1 MNSEISV
8 FAPAKIN
15 LFLEVLGKRPD
26 GYHEIDTL
34 FAKISLGDD
43 IKISV
48 EPANEIKISLKMRGT
63 YGAKLKEDK
72 TNLVYK
78 AALAFF
84 EYFGI
89 KAKCEIR
96 VEKNIPLGAG
106 LGGGSSDAA
115 SVLLGLCSLYSIEL
129 NAKRM
134 KDLNK
139 IGAKLGADVP
149 VFLEKGTFFRAQGIG
164 EKLTP
169 VKSNVQSPAL
179 VIVYPRIQS
188 DTAIAYKELKINSK
202 EKMLTNISNLNK
214 ILEDVKRG
222 CPMSD
227 WGDLIYNKLEEGV
240 LSRLDVIK
248 KTKEQLKVLGA
259 DFTIMSGSGSSV
271 VGFFKDDSKALEIA
285 KKIENKDVFI
295 AHFWRA

>member
-1 MNSEISV
+1 MTNEISV

-48 EPANEIKISLKMRGT
+48 EESKEIQINLKMRGP
-63 YGAKLKEDK
+63 YGANLKEDK

-84 EYFGI
+84 EHFKI
-89 KAKCEIR
+89 KAKCDIR

-115 SVLLGLCSLYSIEL
+115 SVLLALCSLYSIEL
-129 NAKRM
+129 NSKRM

-139 IGAKLGADVP
+139 LGARLGADVP
-149 VFLEKGTFFRAQGIG
+149 VFLEKGTFYRAQGIG
-164 EKLTP
+164 EKLTLIKNNM
-169 VKSNVQSPAL
+169 KSPTL
-179 VIVYPRIQS
+179 VIIYPKIAS
-188 DTAIAYKELKINSK
+188 DTAQAYKEVKINSK
-202 EKMLTNISNLNK
+202 KDILTNVSNLNK
-214 ILEDVKRG
+214 ILEDVKKG
-222 CPMSD
+222 CPISN
-227 WGDLIYNKLEEGV
+227 WGGLMYNKLEDGV
-240 LSRLDVIK
+240 LSRLDIIK

-259 DFTIMSGSGSSV
+259 DHVIMSGSGSSV
-271 VGFFKDDSKALEIA
+271 VGFVEDESKALEIA
-285 KKIENKDVFI
+285 KKIKNEDVFL

>member
-1 MNSEISV
+1 MTNEISV

-48 EPANEIKISLKMRGT
+48 EESKEIQINLKMRGP
-63 YGAKLKEDK
+63 YGANLKEDK

-84 EYFGI
+84 EHFEI
-89 KAKCEIR
+89 KAKCNIR

-115 SVLLGLCSLYSIEL
+115 SVLLALCSLYSIEL
-129 NAKRM
+129 NSKRM

-139 IGAKLGADVP
+139 LGARLGADVP
-149 VFLEKGTFFRAQGIG
+149 VFLEKGTFYRAQGIG
-164 EKLTP
+164 EKLTL
-169 VKSNVQSPAL
+169 VKNNMKSPTL
-179 VIVYPRIQS
+179 VIIYPKIVS
-188 DTAIAYKELKINSK
+188 DTAQAYKEVKINSK
-202 EKMLTNISNLNK
+202 KDILTNVSNLNK
-214 ILEDVKRG
+214 ILEDVKKG
-222 CPMSD
+222 CPISN
-227 WGDLIYNKLEEGV
+227 WGGLMYNKLEDGV
-240 LSRLDVIK
+240 LSRLDIIK

-259 DFTIMSGSGSSV
+259 DHVIMSGSGSSV
-271 VGFFKDDSKALEIA
+271 VGFVEDESKALEIV
-285 KKIENKDVFI
+285 KKIKNEDVFL

>member
-1 MNSEISV
+1 MKGEISV

-15 LFLEVLGKRPD
+15 LFLEILGKRTD
-26 GYHEIDTL
+26 GYHELDTL

-48 EPANEIKISLKMRGT
+48 EPCEQINITIKMRGP
-63 YGAKLKEDK
+63 YGANLKEDK
-72 TNLVYK
+72 TNLAYK

-84 EYFGI
+84 EYFKL

-115 SVLLGLCSLYSIEL
+115 SVLLGLCSLYSVEL
-129 NAKRM
+129 NSKRM

-164 EKLTP
+164 EKLTLI
-169 VKSNVQSPAL
+169 KSNLISPTL
-179 VIVYPRIQS
+179 IIVYPRIIS
-188 DTAIAYKELKINSK
+188 DTATAYKELKLNTEK
-202 EKMLTNISNLNK
+202 EILTNISNLNT
-214 ILEDVKRG
+214 IVEDVRRA
-222 CPMSD
+222 CPIAM
-227 WGDLIYNKLEEGV
+227 WGRLIYNKLEDGV
-240 LSRLDVIK
+240 LSRLDMIK
-248 KTKEQLKVLGA
+248 NTKEQLKALGA
-259 DFTIMSGSGSSV
+259 DFVVMSGSGSSV
-271 VGFFKDDSKALEIA
+271 VGFVEDKSKALEIA
-285 KKIENKDVFI
+285 KKIKNKDVFL

>member
-1 MNSEISV
+1 MNNEISV

-15 LFLEVLGKRPD
+15 LFLEILGKRED

-48 EPANEIKISLKMRGT
+48 EPSSEIKIALKMRGP
-63 YGAKLKEDK
+63 YGTNLKEDK

-84 EYFGI
+84 EFFNI
-89 KAKCEIR
+89 KAKCDIR

-115 SVLLGLCSLYSIEL
+115 SVLLALCSLYSIEL

-164 EKLTP
+164 EKLTL
-169 VKSNVQSPAL
+169 VKTNMPTPTL
-179 VIVYPRIQS
+179 VIVYPKIAS
-188 DTAIAYKELKINSK
+188 DTATAYAESKINK
-202 EKMLTNISNLNK
+202 EKQILTNITNLNK
-214 ILEDVKRG
+214 IVEDVKKA
-222 CPMSD
+222 CPIET
-227 WGDLIYNKLEEGV
+227 WGGLMYNKLEDGV

-248 KTKEQLKVLGA
+248 ETKEQLKALGA
-259 DFTIMSGSGSSV
+259 EFAIMSGSGSSV
-271 VGFFKDDSKALEIA
+271 VGFVKDDAKALEIA
-285 KKIENKDVFI
+285 KQIKDKDVFI

>member
-34 FAKISLGDD
+34 FAKISWGDD

-48 EPANEIKISLKMRGT
+48 ETAKEVSISIKMRGT
-63 YGAKLKEDK
+63 YGANLKEDK

-78 AALAFF
+78 AADAFF

-169 VKSNVQSPAL
+169 VKSNLKSPAL
-179 VIVYPRIQS
+179 LIVYPKIPS
-188 DTAIAYKELKINSK
+188 DTALAYKELKINSK

-214 ILEDVKRG
+214 ILEDVKKG
-222 CPMSD
+222 CPISS
-227 WGDLIYNKLEEGV
+227 WGDLMYNKLEDGV

-248 KTKEQLKVLGA
+248 KTKELLKVLGA
-259 DFTIMSGSGSSV
+259 EYVIMSGSGSSV
-271 VGFFKDDSKALEIA
+271 VGFFEDGSKALEA
-285 KKIENKDVFI
+285 ATKIEDKDTFL

>member
-1 MNSEISV
+1 MNNEISV

-15 LFLEVLGKRPD
+15 LFLEVLGKRSD
-26 GYHEIDTL
+26 GYHELDTL

-43 IKISV
+43 IKITV
-48 EPANEIKISLKMRGT
+48 EPANEIQISIKMRGP
-63 YGAKLKEDK
+63 YGANLKEDK

-84 EYFGI
+84 EHFKI
-89 KAKCEIR
+89 KAKCAIR

-106 LGGGSSDAA
+106 LGGGSSDGA
-115 SVLLGLCSLYSIEL
+115 SVLLGLCSLYGIEL

-164 EKLTP
+164 EKLTLI
-169 VKSNVQSPAL
+169 KSNMKSPTL
-179 VIVYPRIQS
+179 VIVYPRIAS
-188 DTAIAYKELKINSK
+188 DTAQAYKELKLNSQK
-202 EKMLTNISNLNK
+202 DILTNVSNLNK
-214 ILEDVKRG
+214 IVDEVKKA
-222 CPMSD
+222 CPIAM
-227 WGDLIYNKLEEGV
+227 WGRLIYNKLEDGV

-248 KTKEQLKVLGA
+248 HTKDQLKALGA
-259 DFTIMSGSGSSV
+259 DYVIMSGSGSSV
-271 VGFFKDDSKALEIA
+271 VGFVEDETKALEIA
-285 KKIENKDVFI
+285 KKIENKDVFL

>member
-1 MNSEISV
+1 MKGEISV

-15 LFLEVLGKRPD
+15 LFLEVLGKRAD
-26 GYHEIDTL
+26 GYHELDTL

-48 EPANEIKISLKMRGT
+48 EPCEQINIAIKMRGP
-63 YGAKLKEDK
+63 YGANLKEDK

-84 EYFGI
+84 DFFKI
-89 KAKCEIR
+89 KAKCQIR

-115 SVLLGLCSLYSIEL
+115 SVLLGLCSLYQIEL

-139 IGAKLGADVP
+139 LGAQLGADVP

-164 EKLTP
+164 EKLTLI
-169 VKSNVQSPAL
+169 KSDIKSPTL
-179 VIVYPRIQS
+179 IIVYPKISS
-188 DTAIAYKELKINSK
+188 DTAQAYRELKINSE
-202 EKMLTNISNLNK
+202 EKILTNVSNLNK
-214 ILEDVKRG
+214 MIDVVQEA
-222 CPMSD
+222 CPIAM
-227 WGDLIYNKLEEGV
+227 WGRLIYNKLEDGV
-240 LSRLDVIK
+240 LSRLDIIK
-248 KTKEQLKVLGA
+248 NTKDQLKALGA
-259 DFTIMSGSGSSV
+259 DFVVMSGSGSSV
-271 VGFFKDDSKALEIA
+271 VGFVQDNSKALEIA
-285 KKIENKDVFI
+285 KKIKNKDVFL

>member
-227 WGDLIYNKLEEGV
+227 WGDLIYNKLEDGV

-295 AHFWRA
+295 AHFWRS

>member
-1 MNSEISV
+1 MNQEISI

-15 LFLEVLGKRPD
+15 LFLEVLGKRED
-26 GYHEIDTL
+26 GYHDIDTL

-48 EPANEIKISLKMRGT
+48 EEASETQIALKMRGT
-63 YGAKLKEDK
+63 YGANLKEDK

-78 AALAFF
+78 AARAFF
-84 EYFGI
+84 DYFEI

-115 SVLLGLCSLYSIEL
+115 SVLLGLCSLYKIEL

-149 VFLEKGTFFRAQGIG
+149 VFLEKGTFYRAQGIG
-164 EKLTP
+164 DKLTLI
-169 VKSNVQSPAL
+169 KSNMKSPVL
-179 VIVYPRIQS
+179 IIVYPKIAS
-188 DTAIAYKELKINSK
+188 DTATAYTELKINS
-202 EKMLTNISNLNK
+202 EKQILTNQSNLNK
-214 ILEDVKRG
+214 IIEIIKGAQPTGELGSLV
-222 CPMSD
+222 
-227 WGDLIYNKLEEGV
+227 YNKLEEGV
-240 LSRLDVIK
+240 LSRLDVVK
-248 KTKEQLKVLGA
+248 DTKAQLKALGA
-259 DFTIMSGSGSSV
+259 DFAIMSGSGSSV
-271 VGFFKDDSKALEIA
+271 VGFVEDEAKAQEIA
-285 KKIENKDVFI
+285 KQIKNKDVFI

>member
-1 MNSEISV
+1 MNSEITV
-8 FAPAKIN
+8 FAPAKVN

-48 EPANEIKISLKMRGT
+48 EPANEIKISLKMRGP
-63 YGAKLKEDK
+63 YGANLKEDK

-84 EYFGI
+84 DYFEI

-129 NAKRM
+129 NSKRM

-164 EKLTP
+164 EKLTLI
-169 VKSNVQSPAL
+169 KSDIKSPAL
-179 VIVYPRIQS
+179 VIVYPKISS
-188 DTAIAYKELKINSK
+188 DTATAYKEAKINSDK
-202 EKMLTNISNLNK
+202 KKLTNISNLNK
-214 ILEDVKRG
+214 IVEDVKKA
-222 CPMSD
+222 CPMAI
-227 WGDLIYNKLEEGV
+227 WGGLIYNKLEDGV

-248 KTKEQLKVLGA
+248 ETKEQLKALGA
-259 DFTIMSGSGSSV
+259 DFVLMSGSGSSV
-271 VGFFKDDSKALEIA
+271 IGFVQDESKAQEIA
-285 KKIENKDVFI
+285 KKIKDKDVFL

>member
-1 MNSEISV
+1 MNNQISV

-43 IKISV
+43 IKITV
-48 EPANEIKISLKMRGT
+48 EPAKETNISIKMRGP
-63 YGAKLKEDK
+63 YGANLKEDK

-84 EYFGI
+84 ECFKI
-89 KAKCEIR
+89 KASCEIR

-129 NAKRM
+129 NSKRM
-134 KDLNK
+134 KDLIK
-139 IGAKLGADVP
+139 LGAKLGADVP

-164 EKLTP
+164 EILTP
-169 VKSNVQSPAL
+169 IKSAMASPSIL
-179 VIVYPRIQS
+179 IIYPKIQS
-188 DTAIAYKELKINSK
+188 DTAQAYKELQFNSK
-202 EKMLTNISNLNK
+202 NKMLTNISNLNK
-214 ILEDVKRG
+214 ILEDVKKG
-222 CPMSD
+222 CPISS
-227 WGDLIYNKLEEGV
+227 WGDLMYNKLEDGV

-259 DFTIMSGSGSSV
+259 EYVIMSGSGSSV

-285 KKIENKDVFI
+285 KKIEDKDVFL

>member
-1 MNSEISV
+1 MKNEISV

-26 GYHEIDTL
+26 GYHELDTL

-48 EPANEIKISLKMRGT
+48 EPSNEVKISLKMRGP
-63 YGAKLKEDK
+63 YGANLKEDK

-84 EYFGI
+84 EYFNL
-89 KAKCEIR
+89 KAKCDIR

-115 SVLLGLCSLYSIEL
+115 SVLRALCSLFSIEL
-129 NAKRM
+129 NSKRK

-149 VFLEKGTFFRAQGIG
+149 VFLEEGTFFRAQGIG

-169 VKSNVQSPAL
+169 IKTTMKSPVL
-179 VIVYPRIQS
+179 IIVYPKIAS
-188 DTAIAYKELKINSK
+188 DTAQAYKELKLNSQK
-202 EKMLTNISNLNK
+202 DILTNVSNLNT
-214 ILEDVKRG
+214 ISEEVKKG
-222 CPMSD
+222 CSIAM
-227 WGDLIYNKLEEGV
+227 WGRLMYNKLEDGV
-240 LSRLDVIK
+240 LSRIDIIK
-248 KTKEQLKVLGA
+248 NTKEQLKALGA
-259 DFTIMSGSGSSV
+259 DYVIMSGSGSSV
-271 VGFFKDDSKALEIA
+271 VGFVDEESKALEIA
-285 KKIENKDVFI
+285 KKITNKDVFL

>member
-1 MNSEISV
+1 MNNEISV

-48 EPANEIKISLKMRGT
+48 EPASEIKISLKMRGP
-63 YGAKLKEDK
+63 YGTNLKEDK

-84 EYFGI
+84 EHFKI

-115 SVLLGLCSLYSIEL
+115 SVLLGLCSLYNIEL

-164 EKLTP
+164 EKLTL
-169 VKSNVQSPAL
+169 VKSTIKSPSIL
-179 VIVYPRIQS
+179 IVYPKIQS
-188 DTAIAYKELKINSK
+188 DTTIAYKELKINPK
-202 EKMLTNISNLNK
+202 EKILTNISNLNK
-214 ILEDVKRG
+214 ILEDVKKG
-222 CPMSD
+222 CPISS
-227 WGDLIYNKLEEGV
+227 WGDLIYNKLEDGV

>member
-227 WGDLIYNKLEEGV
+227 WGDLIYNKLEDGV

>member
-169 VKSNVQSPAL
+169 VKTNVQSPAL

-227 WGDLIYNKLEEGV
+227 WGDLIYNKLEDGV

>member
-1 MNSEISV
+1 MHSEISV

-34 FAKISLGDD
+34 FAKISWGDD

-48 EPANEIKISLKMRGT
+48 EPAKEVNISIKMRGT
-63 YGAKLKEDK
+63 YGANLKEDK

-84 EYFGI
+84 EFFNI
-89 KAKCEIR
+89 KAKCDIR

-115 SVLLGLCSLYSIEL
+115 SVLLALCSLYSIEL

-164 EKLTP
+164 EKLTL
-169 VKSNVQSPAL
+169 VKTNMPTPTL
-179 VIVYPRIQS
+179 VIVYPKIAS
-188 DTAIAYKELKINSK
+188 DTATAYAESKINT
-202 EKMLTNISNLNK
+202 EKQILTNIANLNK
-214 ILEDVKRG
+214 IVEDVKKG
-222 CPMSD
+222 CPIET
-227 WGDLIYNKLEEGV
+227 WGGLMYNKLEDGV

-248 KTKEQLKVLGA
+248 ETKEQLKALGA
-259 DFTIMSGSGSSV
+259 EFAIMSGSGSSV
-271 VGFFKDDSKALEIA
+271 VGFVKDDAKALEIA
-285 KKIENKDVFI
+285 KKIKDKDVFI

>member
-34 FAKISLGDD
+34 FAKISWGDD

-48 EPANEIKISLKMRGT
+48 EPAKEVSISIKMRGT
-63 YGAKLKEDK
+63 YGANLKEDK

-78 AALAFF
+78 AADAFF

-169 VKSNVQSPAL
+169 VKSNLKSPAL
-179 VIVYPRIQS
+179 LIVYPKIPS
-188 DTAIAYKELKINSK
+188 DTALAYKELKINSK

-214 ILEDVKRG
+214 ILEDVKKG
-222 CPMSD
+222 CPISS
-227 WGDLIYNKLEEGV
+227 WGDLMYNKLEDGV

-248 KTKEQLKVLGA
+248 KTKELLKVLGA
-259 DFTIMSGSGSSV
+259 EYVIMSGSGSSV
-271 VGFFKDDSKALEIA
+271 VGFFEDGSKALEA
-285 KKIENKDVFI
+285 ATKIEDKDTFL

>member
-1 MNSEISV
+1 MTNEISV

-48 EPANEIKISLKMRGT
+48 EESKEIQINLKMRGP
-63 YGAKLKEDK
+63 YGANLKEDK

-84 EYFGI
+84 EHFEI
-89 KAKCEIR
+89 KAKCNIR

-115 SVLLGLCSLYSIEL
+115 SVLLALCSLYSIEL
-129 NAKRM
+129 NSKRM

-139 IGAKLGADVP
+139 LGARLGADVP
-149 VFLEKGTFFRAQGIG
+149 VFLEKGTFYRAQGIG
-164 EKLTP
+164 EKLTLIKNNM
-169 VKSNVQSPAL
+169 KSPTL
-179 VIVYPRIQS
+179 VIIYPKIAS
-188 DTAIAYKELKINSK
+188 DTAQAYKEVKINSK
-202 EKMLTNISNLNK
+202 KDILTNVSNLNK
-214 ILEDVKRG
+214 ILEDVKKG
-222 CPMSD
+222 CPISN
-227 WGDLIYNKLEEGV
+227 WGGLMYNKLEDGV
-240 LSRLDVIK
+240 LSRLDIIK

-259 DFTIMSGSGSSV
+259 DHVIMSGSGSSV
-271 VGFFKDDSKALEIA
+271 VGFVEDESKALEIA
-285 KKIENKDVFI
+285 KKIKNEDVFL

>member
-1 MNSEISV
+1 M
-8 FAPAKIN
+8 
-15 LFLEVLGKRPD
+15 EVLGKRND

-48 EPANEIKISLKMRGT
+48 EPSEEIKISLKMRGP
-63 YGAKLKEDK
+63 YGANLKEDK

-84 EYFGI
+84 EHFKI

-149 VFLEKGTFFRAQGIG
+149 VFLEEGTFFRAQGIG
-164 EKLTP
+164 EKLTLI
-169 VKSNVQSPAL
+169 KSNIKSPTL
-179 VIVYPRIQS
+179 IIVYPRITS
-188 DTAIAYKELKINSK
+188 DTATAYKELKINSDK
-202 EKMLTNISNLNK
+202 KKLTNISNLNK
-214 ILEDVKRG
+214 IVEEVKRA
-222 CPMSD
+222 CPIAM
-227 WGDLIYNKLEEGV
+227 WGSLIYNKLEDGV
-240 LSRLDVIK
+240 LSRSDIIK
-248 KTKEQLKVLGA
+248 NTKEQLKALGS
-259 DFTIMSGSGSSV
+259 DFVIMSGSGSSV
-271 VGFFKDDSKALEIA
+271 VGFVEDESKALEIA
-285 KKIENKDVFI
+285 KKIKNRDVFL

>member
-1 MNSEISV
+1 MKNETSI

-15 LFLEVLGKRPD
+15 LFLEVLAKRPD
-26 GYHEIDTL
+26 GYHELDTL

-48 EPANEIKISLKMRGT
+48 EPSEEIKISLKMRGP
-63 YGAKLKEDK
+63 YGANLKEDK

-78 AALAFF
+78 AAMAFF
-84 EYFGI
+84 EHFKI
-89 KAKCEIR
+89 KANCEIR

-115 SVLLGLCSLYSIEL
+115 SVLLALCSLYSIEL

-164 EKLTP
+164 EKLSLI
-169 VKSNVQSPAL
+169 KSEMPSPTL
-179 VIVYPRIQS
+179 IVVYPRITS
-188 DTAIAYKELKINSK
+188 DTAQAYKELKINSAK
-202 EKMLTNISNLNK
+202 KILTNVSNLNT
-214 ILEDVKRG
+214 IVDDVKKG
-222 CPMSD
+222 YPID
-227 WGDLIYNKLEEGV
+227 IWGGLIYNKLEDGV
-240 LSRLDVIK
+240 LSRLDIVK
-248 KTKEQLKVLGA
+248 TTKEQLRALGA
-259 DFTIMSGSGSSV
+259 DFVIMSGSGSSI
-271 VGFFKDDSKALEIA
+271 VGFVKDESKALEIA

-295 AHFWRA
+295 AHFWRS

>member
-34 FAKISLGDD
+34 FAKISWGDD

-48 EPANEIKISLKMRGT
+48 EPAKEVIISIKMRGT
-63 YGAKLKEDK
+63 YGANLKEDK

-78 AALAFF
+78 AADAFF

-169 VKSNVQSPAL
+169 VKSNLKSPAL
-179 VIVYPRIQS
+179 LIVYPKIPS
-188 DTAIAYKELKINSK
+188 DTALAYKELKINSK

-214 ILEDVKRG
+214 ILEDVKKG
-222 CPMSD
+222 CPISS
-227 WGDLIYNKLEEGV
+227 WGNLMYNKLEDGV

-248 KTKEQLKVLGA
+248 KTKELLKVLGA
-259 DFTIMSGSGSSV
+259 EYVIMSGSGSSV
-271 VGFFKDDSKALEIA
+271 VGFFEDGSKALEA
-285 KKIENKDVFI
+285 ATKIEDKDTFL

>member
-48 EPANEIKISLKMRGT
+48 EPTNEIKISLKMRGT

-164 EKLTP
+164 EKLTS

-222 CPMSD
+222 CPMGN
-227 WGDLIYNKLEEGV
+227 WGDLIYNKLEDGV